1 MMRDLKTR
9 KLGRPKLQLHKLL
22 EEHGAWNGYPVCPL
36 RSIETIKKAINYSIK
51 NNKNCFSA
59 CEYDF
64 HITFG
69 FLIRGN
75 NWKAAF
81 NKSPMTNGSTQS
93 QSQKMY
99 YHPTGV
105 INCLYVRS
113 LSKNTKSI
121 YQKALPVVVSKNESF
136 DLDTEEDLE
145 LMKKIYP
152 RLNKRVFLI

>member
-1 MMRDLKTR
+1 MQRNSNSFFWKFWRVVNKIKITKFIINFKKNDL
-9 KLGRPKLQLHKLL
+9 LVQLM
-22 EEHGAWNGYPVCPL
+22 PTCPL

-69 FLIRGN
+69 FQIKAK
-75 NWKAAF
+75 NWKSVF
-81 NKSPMTNGSTQS
+81 NKSPMVNSNTQS

-113 LSKNTKSI
+113 LNKNTKSI
-121 YQKALPVVVSKNESF
+121 YQNSLPIVISKNESF
-136 DLDTEEDLE
+136 DLDTEEDFRLI
-145 LMKKIYP
+145 KKIY
-152 RLNKRVFLI
+152 